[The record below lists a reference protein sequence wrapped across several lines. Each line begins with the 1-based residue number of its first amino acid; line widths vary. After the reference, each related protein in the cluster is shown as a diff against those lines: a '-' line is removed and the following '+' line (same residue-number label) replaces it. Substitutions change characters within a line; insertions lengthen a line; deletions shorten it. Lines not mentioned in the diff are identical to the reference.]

1 MQTNLPPIPSKLFYA
16 GEKQRMRARIMLMII
31 SVLLLALIIIGV
43 VCPTHLSYWVGQ
55 ISPGCVFRR
64 YTGIA
69 CPGCGGTR
77 SLRALLA
84 GDFINAFRYNMLMP
98 ITILA
103 LLTEYVRQCIVNFTR
118 RADWRNN
125 RVYVRAFVIY
135 AWSVFAWF
143 ILRNLFGI

>member
-1 MQTNLPPIPSKLFYA
+1 MPENLPPIPQQSFYVYD
-16 GEKQRMRARIMLMII
+16 KKRKRARITLICI
-31 SVLLLALIIIGV
+31 TLLLMTFIVIGV
-43 VCPTHLSYWVGQ
+43 VCPAHLSYWVGQ

-98 ITILA
+98 ITLLA
-103 LLTEYVRQCIVNFTR
+103 LLTEYVRQCVVHFSN

-125 RVYVRAFVIY
+125 RFYIRAFVIY

>member
-1 MQTNLPPIPSKLFYA
+1 MSGLPPIPAELSERA
-16 GEKQRMRARIMLMII
+16 AKQLRRSRIIL
-31 SVLLLALIIIGV
+31 SCVTVLLVGIIVMGIV
-43 VCPTHLSYWVGQ
+43 SPHTLSGLVGE

-84 GDFINAFRYNMLMP
+84 GDIIGAFRYNMLMP
-98 ITILA
+98 FTLLA
-103 LLTEYVRQCIVNFTR
+103 LITEYVRQCIITFTHR
-118 RADWRNN
+118 TDWRNN
-125 RVYVRAFVIY
+125 RFYIRAFVIY
-135 AWSVFAWF
+135 AWAVFAWF